1 MIRLAIVGFVIS
13 WPMIVLPCC
22 LSGDLPFW
30 ASFPMAGACTIVLL
44 IIGYRMEKQEKK
56 DKEENK
62 SNSTDYILKRYENSG
77 VLGGTNL
84 DRFFIECAL
93 AECSDFSKEKNLQK
107 AKLLANKYNLSYPN
121 GIPSLFEIAQNA
133 HEKMARI
140 NRDKQRQERLA
151 AMSEAEKKEL
161 EKLLRYS
168 EYYGREK
175 RSAMLTDEIA
185 RLKQEAA
192 DLEADARV
200 VVSMG
205 QEKESDW
212 ATMGGIANGLAGPA
226 AGLATAMELQAQN
239 ASIRA
244 KNEAYKQTVMP
255 ASIWM
260 KNKAMDKE
268 REAKKLSTELHKLQE
283 KLISDIPTDAV
294 MNKLEIS
301 DVQMDI
307 TETGTCKISA
317 RIREKNPLFLY
328 DDVPVRADGTILA
341 HIQKGGREIGAAK
354 LVLPMCGVL
363 SHPLTVSGMAL
374 FCGDPHQ
381 QYTVT
386 FSGYKLWLIE
396 Q

>member
-1 MIRLAIVGFVIS
+1 
-13 WPMIVLPCC
+13 
-22 LSGDLPFW
+22 
-30 ASFPMAGACTIVLL
+30 
-44 IIGYRMEKQEKK
+44 
-56 DKEENK
+56 
-62 SNSTDYILKRYENSG
+62 
-77 VLGGTNL
+77 
-84 DRFFIECAL
+84 
-93 AECSDFSKEKNLQK
+93 
-107 AKLLANKYNLSYPN
+107 
-121 GIPSLFEIAQNA
+121 
-133 HEKMARI
+133 
-140 NRDKQRQERLA
+140 
-151 AMSEAEKKEL
+151 
-161 EKLLRYS
+161 
-168 EYYGREK
+168 
-175 RSAMLTDEIA
+175 
-185 RLKQEAA
+185 
-192 DLEADARV
+192 
-200 VVSMG
+200 
-205 QEKESDW
+205 
-212 ATMGGIANGLAGPA
+212 
-226 AGLATAMELQAQN
+226 
-239 ASIRA
+239 
-244 KNEAYKQTVMP
+244 MP